1 MAECLRAALQR
12 REKGGSEC
20 RAESGQWDS
29 ATDIWSAKWLTER
42 KKLPKAKVAKKLTI
56 CSKLCFAIG
65 GAPYEVVG
73 SVIGFYLQIYLLD
86 VAQITPFHAS
96 LVLFIGRAW
105 DAITDPAVGYLIS
118 KSKWTKIGRL
128 MPWIIGSA
136 PFAVVSYLLLW
147 YVPPLKTGKF
157 LWYLF
162 FYCLFQTL
170 LTCFHVPYSALT
182 MFLSSD
188 QKERDSATAYRM
200 TMEVF
205 GTMIGAAVQGQ
216 IVAQGHASNH
226 CFPQNTSADS
236 SINSTDVISSLNGNT
251 STWQP
256 QDLLSHT
263 KDSYM
268 IAAGVVGGVYIFC
281 TIVLFFGVKERDDPY
296 TVKSDKPIPF
306 LKGMK
311 LVMRHGPYVKLTTT
325 FLFTSLALQLV
336 EGNFA
341 LFCTYAVDLRH
352 HFQNIVLTILVS
364 AVVTIPFW
372 QWFLQRFGKKAAV
385 YCGITWIIPFLI
397 MMVSIPNN
405 LIVSYLV
412 AVSSGLSVASY
423 FLLLWSMLPDVVD
436 DFRLQNPYIK
446 GLEPI
451 FCSFYVFFTKF
462 AAGVSLG
469 FSTLSLD
476 FAGYETGAC
485 SQPPPVAF
493 TLKLLVGAAPT
504 GLIVIGLLI
513 FRFYPITEEVRMRNK
528 LALRELRDNSQ
539 NCDRPLKDMGSIL

>member
-1 MAECLRAALQR
+1 MDEDWKINAL
-12 REKGGSEC
+12 
-20 RAESGQWDS
+20 
-29 ATDIWSAKWLTER
+29 TM
-42 KKLPKAKVAKKLTI
+42 
-56 CSKLCFAIG
+56 
-65 GAPYEVVG
+65 
-73 SVIGFYLQIYLLD
+73 LL
-86 VAQITPFHAS
+86 HS
-96 LVLFIGRAW
+96 SR
-105 DAITDPAVGYLIS
+105 
-118 KSKWTKIGRL
+118 
-128 MPWIIGSA
+128 IIGST
-136 PFAVVSYLLLW
+136 PFAVVSYILLW
-147 YVPPLKTGKF
+147 YVPPVKAGNF
-157 LWYLF
+157 LWYLV

-188 QKERDSATAYRM
+188 QKERDTATAYRM
-200 TMEVF
+200 TMEAF

-216 IVAQGHASNH
+216 IVAQGHASSH
-226 CFPQNTSADS
+226 CFLQNKSDVAST
-236 SINSTDVISSLNGNT
+236 NSTTINGQLDGNT
-251 STWQP
+251 STLQP
-256 QDLLSHT
+256 KDLLSQT
-263 KDSYM
+263 KDLYM
-268 IAAGVVGGVYIFC
+268 IAAGVVGAIYIFC
-281 TIVLFFGVKERDDPY
+281 TIILFFGVKERDDPY
-296 TVKSDKPIPF
+296 TMKSGKPIPF

-325 FLFTSLALQLV
+325 FLFISLALQLV

-364 AVVTIPFW
+364 AVVAIPFW
-372 QWFLQRFGKKAAV
+372 QWFLQRFGKKTAV

-405 LIVSYLV
+405 LIVFYVV
-412 AVSSGLSVASY
+412 AFSSGLSVASY
-423 FLLLWSMLPDVVD
+423 FLLLWSLLPDVVD
-436 DFRLQNPYIK
+436 DFRLKNPFMK

-485 SQPPPVAF
+485 TQPPPVAF

-513 FRFYPITEEVRMRNK
+513 FHFYPITEEVRMRNK
-528 LALRELRDNSQ
+528 LALQELRNNRQ
-539 NCDRPLKDMGSIL
+539 NCDHPLNDMRRIL

>member
-1 MAECLRAALQR
+1 MIHGEEETSDRSKRALVKYTSY
-12 REKGGSEC
+12 EGSPQLDKVKT
-20 RAESGQWDS
+20 S
-29 ATDIWSAKWLTER
+29 R
-42 KKLPKAKVAKKLTI
+42 KLSI
-56 CSKLCFAIG
+56 CCKLCFAIG
-65 GAPYEVVG
+65 GVPYEVVA
-73 SVIGFYLQIYLLD
+73 SAIGFFLQIYLLD
-86 VAQITPFHAS
+86 VAQITPFCAS

-105 DAITDPAVGYLIS
+105 DAITDPVVGYLIS

-128 MPWIIGSA
+128 MPWIIGST
-136 PFAVVSYLLLW
+136 PFAVVSYILLW
-147 YVPPLKTGKF
+147 YVPPVKEEKF
-157 LWYLF
+157 LWYLV

-188 QKERDSATAYRM
+188 QKERDTATAYRM
-200 TMEVF
+200 TMEAF

-216 IVAQGHASNH
+216 IVAQGHASSH
-226 CFPQNTSADS
+226 CFLQNKSVASTNSTT
-236 SINSTDVISSLNGNT
+236 INSQLDGNISTL
-251 STWQP
+251 QP
-256 QDLLSHT
+256 KDLLSQT

-268 IAAGVVGGVYIFC
+268 IAAGVVGGIYIFC
-281 TIVLFFGVKERDDPY
+281 TIILFFGVKERDDPY
-296 TVKSDKPIPF
+296 TVKSGKPIPF

-325 FLFTSLALQLV
+325 FLFISLALQLV

-364 AVVTIPFW
+364 AVVAIPFW
-372 QWFLQRFGKKAAV
+372 QWFLQRFGKKTAV

-405 LIVSYLV
+405 LIVFYVV

-423 FLLLWSMLPDVVD
+423 FLLLWSLLPDVVD
-436 DFRLQNPYIK
+436 DFRLKNPFIK

-485 SQPPPVAF
+485 TQPPPVAF

-513 FRFYPITEEVRMRNK
+513 FQFYPITEEVRMRNK
-528 LALRELRDNSQ
+528 LALQELRNDRQ
-539 NCDRPLKDMGSIL
+539 NCEHPLNDMRRIL

>member
-1 MAECLRAALQR
+1 IYN
-12 REKGGSEC
+12 KN
-20 RAESGQWDS
+20 
-29 ATDIWSAKWLTER
+29 
-42 KKLPKAKVAKKLTI
+42 KLTV

-73 SVIGFYLQIYLLD
+73 SAIGFFLQIYLLD

-96 LVLFIGRAW
+96 LVVFVGRAW
-105 DAITDPAVGYLIS
+105 DAATEPAVGYFIS
-118 KSKWTKIGRL
+118 RSKWTKIGRL
-128 MPWIIGSA
+128 MPWMIGST
-136 PFAVVSYLLLW
+136 PFAVLSYLLLW
-147 YVPPLKTGKF
+147 YVPPLKTWKF
-157 LWYLF
+157 LWYLV

-182 MFLSSD
+182 MFISTD
-188 QKERDSATAYRM
+188 QSERDSATAYR
-200 TMEVF
+200 TTVEVF
-205 GTMIGAAVQGQ
+205 GTMTGAAVQGQ
-216 IVAQGHASNH
+216 IVAHGHASNH
-226 CFPQNTSADS
+226 CFLRNTSSDS
-236 SINSTDVISSLNGNT
+236 SVNFTDRLEFLLSS
-251 STWQP
+251 
-256 QDLLSHT
+256 DLLQ

-268 IAAGVVGGVYIFC
+268 IAAGVIGGLYILC
-281 TIVLFFGVKERDDPY
+281 TIVLFFGVKERDA
-296 TVKSDKPIPF
+296 KSIPF
-306 LKGMK
+306 FKGMK

-336 EGNFA
+336 QGNFA

-372 QWFLQRFGKKAAV
+372 QWFLQRFGKKTAV
-385 YCGITWIIPFLI
+385 YCGISWIIPFLI
-397 MMVSIPNN
+397 LMVTIPNN
-405 LIVSYLV
+405 LTV
-412 AVSSGLSVASY
+412 AYVVAISSGLSVASY

-436 DFRLQNPYIK
+436 DFRLQNPHSK
-446 GLEPI
+446 GMEPI

-485 SQPPPVAF
+485 SQPPSVAF

-504 GLIVIGLLI
+504 GLIFIGLLI
-513 FRFYPITEEVRMRNK
+513 FRFYPITEKDRMRNK
-528 LALRELRDNSQ
+528 LALKELR
-539 NCDRPLKDMGSIL
+539 